1 MGLSAPSVSKATTH
15 SWVPRPPRSALR
27 MRSLWLLLGTR
38 KRVPGAP
45 SVSKSAEA
53 PRCTSLRSSGGL
65 YVHVPFCR
73 TKCIYCDFYSVTR
86 TRLANAWLESLGR
99 EIALYKDRFSRID
112 SLYIG
117 GGTPTCLD
125 ERQMGALFQT
135 LHEHFRFSPHA
146 EITIEANPDDLDGPA
161 AAALKSLGV
170 NRLSLGVQSFDDG
183 DLAFLRRRHTA
194 AGAERALEAAIGAGF
209 SNIGIDL
216 MYGLPGQTHDTWLAT
231 LIRALS
237 FTPAHLSCYL
247 LTPEGETPLNRMV
260 GRGRVVLPDDEEAAD
275 LFLMTSRFLEAHGFI
290 HYEVS
295 NFAASKKLFC
305 RHNQKY
311 WTHADYL
318 GLGPAAHSFDGTRR
332 WWNYRSL
339 GRYCEALSRGMRPV
353 EGEEVLSPEQRELER
368 LYLGLRTRRGV
379 PLPSLREGA
388 LPAVRELKRAGLVT
402 IRGGRLRP
410 SRRGYLVAD
419 SLPLLLSP

>member
-1 MGLSAPSVSKATTH
+1 MRSRAPQSAPAA
-15 SWVPRPPRSALR
+15 AL
-27 MRSLWLLLGTR
+27 
-38 KRVPGAP
+38 P
-45 SVSKSAEA
+45 
-53 PRCTSLRSSGGL
+53 GL

-86 TRLANAWLESLGR
+86 PGEADVWLASLGQ

-125 ERQMGALFQT
+125 ERRMAALFQR
-135 LHEHFRFSPHA
+135 LHEHFRFAANS
-146 EITIEANPDDLDGPA
+146 EITIEANPDDIDGPA
-161 AAALKSLGV
+161 AAALKSLGI
-170 NRLSLGVQSFDDG
+170 NRLSLGIQSFDDG

-194 AGAERALEAAIGAGF
+194 AGAEYALEAAIGAGF

-216 MYGLPGQTHDTWLAT
+216 MYGLPGQTQDTWLAT
-231 LIRALS
+231 LERALS
-237 FTPAHLSCYL
+237 FNPAHLSCYQ
-247 LTPEGETPLNRMV
+247 LTPEGETDLSRMV
-260 GRGRVVLPDDEEAAD
+260 GTGRILLPGEEEAAD
-275 LFLMTSRFLEAHGFI
+275 LFLMTSRFLEAHGFT

-295 NFAASKKLFC
+295 NFAASRRLFC

-311 WTHADYL
+311 WNHVDYL
-318 GLGPAAHSFDGTRR
+318 GLGPAAHSFDGAGR

-339 GRYCEALSRGMRPV
+339 ERYCEALSRGMRPV
-353 EGEEVLSPEQRELER
+353 EGEEMLSPEQRELER

-379 PLPSLREGA
+379 SLPSLREES

-402 IRGGRLRP
+402 VRGGRLCP

-419 SLPLLLSP
+419 SLPVLLSPY

>member
-1 MGLSAPSVSKATTH
+1 VT
-15 SWVPRPPRSALR
+15 RPGEADAWL
-27 MRSLWLLLGTR
+27 RSLGQ
-38 KRVPGAP
+38 
-45 SVSKSAEA
+45 
-53 PRCTSLRSSGGL
+53 
-65 YVHVPFCR
+65 
-73 TKCIYCDFYSVTR
+73 
-86 TRLANAWLESLGR
+86 

-125 ERQMGALFQT
+125 ERRIGALFQK
-135 LHEHFRFSPHA
+135 LHEHFRFSAHA
-146 EITIEANPDDLDGPA
+146 EITIEANPDDLDGPT
-161 AAALKSLGV
+161 AAALKSLGI
-170 NRLSLGVQSFDDG
+170 NRLSLGVQSFDDR
-183 DLAFLRRRHTA
+183 DLTFLRRRHTA
-194 AGAERALEAAIGAGF
+194 AVAEHALEAASGAGF

-216 MYGLPGQTHDTWLAT
+216 MYGLPGQTQGTWLAT
-231 LIRALS
+231 LERALS
-237 FTPAHLSCYL
+237 FTPAHLSCYQ
-247 LTPEGETPLNRMV
+247 LTPEGETPLRRMV
-260 GRGRVVLPDDEEAAD
+260 GTGRILLPNDEEAAD
-275 LFLMTSRFLEAHGFI
+275 LFLMTSRFLESHGFT

-295 NFAASKKLFC
+295 NFAASRKFFC

-311 WTHADYL
+311 WNHADYL

-339 GRYCEALSRGMRPV
+339 ERYCKALTRGVRPV

-379 PLPSLREGA
+379 DLLDVREES
-388 LPAVRELKRAGLVT
+388 LPAVRELKAAGLVT

-419 SLPLLLSP
+419 SLPLLLSG